1 MVLKVANGGLQNG
14 PSAFQGSWD
23 ANANSPFLQSGVG
36 FSGEY
41 YIVSVAGNTT
51 LDGNTNWK
59 VGDWAIFNGATNQWE
74 KISGGAGTNGIQIVN
89 DTTSNTNYNITLTSA
104 SSGNITTEYVD
115 ATTFTFNPSTSTGG
129 PFSGALHTPS
139 LYVNGYV
146 IIGDTGSTVLSA
158 FEAYP
163 DGYLV
168 WYKSNTTSQ
177 TYIRTIATDP
187 NNWLGIG
194 VDGSQEEPPVYAPL
208 YVQSTTANPQVM
220 IANGTNSSHGLSVYV
235 DGSQNASITNYN
247 ASNLNLGTSNTTYIT
262 VTSAGGVSFGS
273 SGTAYGTSGQVLVS
287 AGNGPP
293 AWKNVSSANIAGL
306 GTMATQNANAVVITG
321 GTINT
326 VTFYSANIQ
335 SVAATFPNSFLANS
349 SVTING
355 SAVSLGGSVTI
366 SAAPSGSAGGDL
378 TGTYPNPTLN
388 TSGVVAATYGNA
400 ATVAQ
405 VTFDAKGRATSAS
418 NVSISIAPSQ
428 INAAIPNSGLAN
440 SSLTIGNVTISLGG
454 TATSIGNLT
463 LSNVTIT
470 SGSISNVAIGAAITT
485 KSAAY
490 TATANDETVLVNV
503 SAGAFAITLPTA
515 VGATGKIYIVKKI
528 DSSANSVTV
537 NTTSSQTIDGATS
550 RLLTNQYDAI
560 QVQGDGANWFII
572 ANTFGRNGT
581 AGTF

>member
-74 KISGGAGTNGIQIVN
+74 KISGGAGTNGIQIIT

-115 ATTFTFNPSTSTGG
+115 PTDLSFNPSTKTLKATNANVTGNLTASNATITNLTATNGNITNFSSSNATITGG
-129 PFSGALHTPS
+129 TISNTTLSNVTGGSINVVNDSSSNTTYYVMMSSSSGGNVANV
-139 LYVNGYV
+139 YVDSPGFNFVPGTGDRPGQLSVSSARLNGYV
-146 IIGDTGSTVLSA
+146 TIAASPTSNNVVAWECYDSPNGHTGSMLSLYTTPNGSPLAIEPVA
-158 FEAYP
+158 FN
-163 DGYLV
+163 G
-168 WYKSNTTSQ
+168 NG
-177 TYIRTIATDP
+177 
-187 NNWLGIG
+187 WLGIG
-194 VDGSQEEPPVYAPL
+194 IDTSYDVFAPL
-208 YVQSTTANPQVM
+208 QVSNAFGGSTYQVFITDNPAQSSTGLFIQSTTGNAT
-220 IANGTNSSHGLSVYV
+220 INSSGNINIASGNNAHTLGL
-235 DGSQNASITNYN
+235 NTNGAVN
-247 ASNLNLGTSNTTYIT
+247 VN
-262 VTSAGGVSFGS
+262 GG
-273 SGTAYGTSGQVLVS
+273 YGTSGQVIIS
-287 AGNGPP
+287 AGSGANA
-293 AWKNVSSANIAGL
+293 AWGTLASGNISGL

-321 GTINT
+321 
-326 VTFYSANIQ
+326 
-335 SVAATFPNSFLANS
+335 
-349 SVTING
+349 
-355 SAVSLGGSVTI
+355 
-366 SAAPSGSAGGDL
+366 
-378 TGTYPNPTLN
+378 
-388 TSGVVAATYGNA
+388 
-400 ATVAQ
+400 
-405 VTFDAKGRATSAS
+405 
-418 NVSISIAPSQ
+418 
-428 INAAIPNSGLAN
+428 
-440 SSLTIGNVTISLGG
+440 
-454 TATSIGNLT
+454 
-463 LSNVTIT
+463 
-470 SGSISNVAIGAAITT
+470 GSISNVAIGAAITT

-490 TATANDETVLVNV
+490 TATANDETILANV

-515 VGATGKIYIVKKI
+515 VGATGKTYIVKKI

-560 QVQGDGANWFII
+560 QVQGDGSNWFII

>member
-1 MVLKVANGGLQNG
+1 MLKTVSSFANSIGALNYK
-14 PSAFQGSWD
+14 GSW
-23 ANANSPFLQSGVG
+23 NALTNSPTLTSGVG
-36 FSGEY
+36 TKGDY
-41 YIVSVAGNTT
+41 YVVSVAGVTN
-51 LDGNTNWK
+51 LDGTALWS
-59 VGDWAIFNGATNQWE
+59 VGDWAVFNGSIWQ
-74 KISGGAGTNGIQIVN
+74 K
-89 DTTSNTNYNITLTSA
+89 
-104 SSGNITTEYVD
+104 
-115 ATTFTFNPSTSTGG
+115 
-129 PFSGALHTPS
+129 
-139 LYVNGYV
+139 
-146 IIGDTGSTVLSA
+146 
-158 FEAYP
+158 
-163 DGYLV
+163 
-168 WYKSNTTSQ
+168 
-177 TYIRTIATDP
+177 
-187 NNWLGIG
+187 
-194 VDGSQEEPPVYAPL
+194 VDGS
-208 YVQSTTANPQVM
+208 
-220 IANGTNSSHGLSVYV
+220 TNEAFNS
-235 DGSQNASITNYN
+235 
-247 ASNLNLGTSNTTYIT
+247 IT
-262 VTSAGGVSFGS
+262 VTGLTGYMYANNTSAVTASTTIPVANVSGAVANTVNVLAGGLL
-273 SGTAYGTSGQVLVS
+273 SGGGALTGNVTISLTSV
-287 AGNGPP
+287 P
-293 AWKNVSSANIAGL
+293 AANVSGL

-470 SGSISNVAIGAAITT
+470 SGSISNIAIGAAITT

-490 TATANDETVLVNV
+490 TATANDETILANV